1 MEWKLRRRERWT
13 SFQSGSE
20 MSRVRSVEA
29 RIRRRR
35 PQIPN
40 CRSSVKERR
49 SHVAWSSAEQELELE
64 RLSLEEIGG
73 SMLPDTTGF
82 SSKCTVTIGSCRDEV
97 TSLLS
102 HRGIENKASLQQP
115 STVAY
120 VVKYCCTKSPQPLA
134 YRECFIVL
142 ELSAECV
149 RKKHVIAMCPAAV
162 TSAGDMEGQSPCSPS
177 FI

>member
-1 MEWKLRRRERWT
+1 MGSDAFASFLLVAAEVALLRLGAIVEWKLRRRERWT

-73 SMLPDTTGF
+73 SMLPDTTRF

-97 TSLLS
+97 TSLLPP
-102 HRGIENKASLQQP
+102 RGMENRANLQQP
-115 STVAY
+115 STLTY
-120 VVKYCCTKSPQPLA
+120 VVRYCCKKSPQRLA
-134 YRECFIVL
+134 YRECLIVQD
-142 ELSAECV
+142 LSSEC
-149 RKKHVIAMCPAAV
+149 
-162 TSAGDMEGQSPCSPS
+162 G
-177 FI
+177 